1 MIFLDMTPKDQ
12 ATKTKIE
19 KWDCMKLKSF
29 RTAKEIINGVKRQ
42 PTQWEKHLQT
52 MYLIRD

>member
-1 MIFLDMTPKDQ
+1 MILLDMTPKDQ